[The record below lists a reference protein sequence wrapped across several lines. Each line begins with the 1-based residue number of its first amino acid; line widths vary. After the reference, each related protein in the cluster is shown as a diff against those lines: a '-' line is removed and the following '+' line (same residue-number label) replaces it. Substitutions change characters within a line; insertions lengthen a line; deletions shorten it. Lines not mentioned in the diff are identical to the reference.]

1 MPVQVLNIQCPHCGA
16 SVSPDQTACE
26 WCGSS
31 PLIITSFNSVY
42 SMPTP
47 QFRAYQHRCEQNAA
61 ICPDHPAI
69 NKGVAL
75 CYLKLKLYDKAYEYF
90 SKAIE
95 DDFND
100 SESYFYA
107 ATCLLKGKKAFL
119 SNRADINKILE
130 LMEAAV
136 SIEERGVYYYFMAY
150 FKYDYFKR
158 KYLNTTP
165 NYRDYLLL
173 SKRCGCSPMDIDIM
187 FKMIGVEK
195 TAII

>member
-1 MPVQVLNIQCPHCGA
+1 M
-16 SVSPDQTACE
+16 
-26 WCGSS
+26 
-31 PLIITSFNSVY
+31 
-42 SMPTP
+42 
-47 QFRAYQHRCEQNAA
+47 
-61 ICPDHPAI
+61 
-69 NKGVAL
+69 
-75 CYLKLKLYDKAYEYF
+75 
-90 SKAIE
+90 
-95 DDFND
+95 
-100 SESYFYA
+100 
-107 ATCLLKGKKAFL
+107 KGKKAFL

-150 FKYDYFKR
+150 IKYDYFKR